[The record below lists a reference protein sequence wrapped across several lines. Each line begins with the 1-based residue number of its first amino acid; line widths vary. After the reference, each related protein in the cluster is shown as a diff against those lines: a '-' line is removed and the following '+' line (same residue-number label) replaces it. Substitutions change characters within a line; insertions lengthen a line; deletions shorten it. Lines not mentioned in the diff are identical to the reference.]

1 MDDDLNKIFVFDFET
16 TGLPPKDPKTRKR
29 LDVNEET
36 FHLFPRAVQISAL
49 LYNVKSK
56 TVENTLNNIVLLDD
70 GVEISEDAINVHGI
84 TKEMTKEKGIACK
97 FLLDT
102 FFKMLE
108 SANTV
113 IAHNIAFDVDILKT
127 EVFHFF
133 TDGDK
138 KNRNKLLRI
147 IAKKIETGYCT
158 MEKTTNLCKLRF
170 DTTILPDPDTSLLP
184 SATLLPSTSL
194 LPLATLTPE
203 PTSLLPSATL
213 TPDPGTSLL
222 PAESLLPDETFK
234 GFKKI
239 YKWPKL
245 TELHFI
251 LFGYIP
257 ENLHDAK
264 TDCLVCLKCYLFITS
279 SSNTNLQSEF
289 ALLGI

>member
-36 FHLFPRAVQISAL
+36 FHLFPRAVQISAM
-49 LYNVKSK
+49 LYNIETK
-56 TVENTLNNIVLLDD
+56 TVENTLNNLVLLDD
-70 GVEISEDAINVHGI
+70 EVEISEEAINVHGI

-97 FLLDT
+97 FILDS

-133 TDGDK
+133 NDRDK

-170 DTTILPDPDTSLLP
+170 DTTLTS
-184 SATLLPSTSL
+184 
-194 LPLATLTPE
+194 
-203 PTSLLPSATL
+203 TSLLPSATL
-213 TPDPGTSLL
+213 TPDPDTSLLPVATLL
-222 PAESLLPDETFK
+222 PAESLLPAEASK
-234 GFKKI
+234 CFKKI

-251 LFGYIP
+251 LFGYMP
-257 ENLHDAK
+257 DNLHDAK
-264 TDCLVCLKCYLFITS
+264 TDCLVCLKCYLFINS
-279 SSNTNLQSEF
+279 SKDTDTYLNQNLQSEF

>member
-1 MDDDLNKIFVFDFET
+1 MDDGLNKIFVFDFET

-36 FHLFPRAVQISAL
+36 FHLFPRAIQISAM
-49 LYNVKSK
+49 LYNVKTK

-70 GVEISEDAINVHGI
+70 KVEISEDAINVHGI

-97 FLLDT
+97 FILDS

-108 SANTV
+108 SANSV

-138 KNRNKLLRI
+138 KKRNKLLRI

-170 DTTILPDPDTSLLP
+170 DTTILPDPGTSLLPSTTLTPDARSLLP
-184 SATLLPSTSL
+184 SATLLPD
-194 LPLATLTPE
+194 P
-203 PTSLLPSATL
+203 TL
-213 TPDPGTSLL
+213 TPDPDTTLL
-222 PAESLLPDETFK
+222 PEESSK
-234 GFKKI
+234 SFKKI

-245 TELHFI
+245 TELHYI

-279 SSNTNLQSEF
+279 SRDTNIQSEF

>member
-36 FHLFPRAVQISAL
+36 FHLFPRAVQISAM
-49 LYNVKSK
+49 LYNIETK
-56 TVENTLNNIVLLDD
+56 TVENTLNNLVLLDD
-70 GVEISEDAINVHGI
+70 EVEISEEAINVHGI
-84 TKEMTKEKGIACK
+84 TKEMTKETGIACK
-97 FLLDT
+97 FILDS

-133 TDGDK
+133 NDRDK

-170 DTTILPDPDTSLLP
+170 DTTLTS
-184 SATLLPSTSL
+184 
-194 LPLATLTPE
+194 
-203 PTSLLPSATL
+203 TSLLPSATL
-213 TPDPGTSLL
+213 TPDPDTSLLPVATLL
-222 PAESLLPDETFK
+222 PAESLLPAEASK
-234 GFKKI
+234 CFKKI

-251 LFGYIP
+251 LFGYMP
-257 ENLHDAK
+257 DNLHDAK
-264 TDCLVCLKCYLFITS
+264 TDCLVCLKCYLFINS
-279 SSNTNLQSEF
+279 SKDTDTYLNQNLQSEF